1 MNCRQAAFVFAFSPG
16 DRLPARGYNWDTVI
30 SLWFAVRKGTVMT
43 KVTLDDSLLAK
54 LQSGDEPLEL
64 CAPSGET
71 VGHFLPQKVYQ
82 RLLFDWA
89 NAKVTDE
96 ELQRRL
102 QQPGGRTLADIWS
115 RLENK
120 QIMGGGCNPML
131 DSNRR

>member
-1 MNCRQAAFVFAFSPG
+1 
-16 DRLPARGYNWDTVI
+16 
-30 SLWFAVRKGTVMT
+30 MT
-43 KVTLDDSLLAK
+43 KVILDDSLLAK

-64 CAPSGET
+64 CTASGET
-71 VGHFLPQKVYQ
+71 VGHFLPQEVYE
-82 RLLFDWA
+82 RMLYDWA
-89 NAKVTDE
+89 NAQVTDE

-102 QQPGGRTLADIWS
+102 EQPGGRTLGDIWS